1 MSLQRGFTLIEL
13 MVTVAILAIV
23 LVIALPSFET
33 TVNANRL
40 MGAANEMVN
49 SLQTTRMEAIRR
61 NAHAGMCFSANAG
74 SATPTCATSNIN
86 GWISFV
92 DVDRNGSYS
101 SGDTLLMTTTLPPAV
116 RVLSNPALAGA
127 VVFHTDGRARDGDG
141 ALLHGVIAMCIP
153 TRHPGD
159 NVHRVDIGAGSRISA
174 SPESG
179 GGACTAPADPS

>member
-23 LVIALPSFET
+23 LVIAVPSFEA

-40 MGAANEMVN
+40 MSAANEMVN

-61 NAHAGMCFSANAG
+61 NEHAGMCLSANAG
-74 SATPTCATSNIN
+74 SPTPTCASTDVN
-86 GWISFV
+86 GWITFV
-92 DVDRNGSYS
+92 DADRDGSYS

-116 RVLSNPALAGA
+116 AALSSPGLAGA
-127 VVFHTDGRARDGDG
+127 VIFHTDGRARDADG
-141 ALLHGVIAMCIP
+141 ALLDGVIAMCIA
-153 TRHPGD
+153 TRHPGE
-159 NVHRVDIGAGSRISA
+159 NVHRVDIGGGSRISA
-174 SPESG
+174 TPESG

>member
-23 LVIALPSFET
+23 LVIAVPSFET

-40 MGAANEMVN
+40 MSAANEMVN
-49 SLQTTRMEAIRR
+49 SLQTARMEAIRR
-61 NAHAGMCFSANAG
+61 NEHAGMCLSANAG
-74 SATPTCATSNIN
+74 SATPTCASSNVN
-86 GWISFV
+86 GWITFV
-92 DVDRNGSYS
+92 DADRDGSFS

-116 RVLSNPALAGA
+116 QARSNAALTSA

-141 ALLHGVIAMCIP
+141 ALLDAVIAMSIP

-174 SPESG
+174 SSEPG